1 MQKRQENRAKKQA
14 AILAAALAVFSEKGF
29 AAAKIIDIAKA
40 ANVGKGTIYEYHKS
54 KEDLFFALCR
64 WYVDQMAQNA
74 MVDAQS
80 LGGDAEKRL
89 RILVNSLVNAF
100 YHEIDSFSLFLE
112 FWAAAGNPATRDRFR
127 SVFLSGYDQLRNII
141 ITLVDEGRKT
151 GLYRQDV
158 DSLFIAAGLVG
169 AMDGMMLQAWMDREF
184 DVLPAADH
192 VINTL
197 IRGMKP

>member
-1 MQKRQENRAKKQA
+1 MQKRQENREKKQA
-14 AILAAALAVFSEKGF
+14 AILGAALAVFSEKGF

-64 WYVDQMAQNA
+64 WYVDQMAKNA

-89 RILVNSLVNAF
+89 RILITSLVNAF
-100 YHEIDSFSLFLE
+100 YREIDSFALFLE

-127 SVFLSGYDQLRNII
+127 SILLSVYDQLRNII
-141 ITLVDEGRKT
+141 ITLVDEGRET
-151 GLYRQDV
+151 GIYRQDV
-158 DSLFIAAGLVG
+158 DSLSIAAGLVG
-169 AMDGMMLQAWMDREF
+169 AMDGMMLQAWMDRDF
-184 DVLPAADH
+184 DVLPAADR

>member
-100 YHEIDSFSLFLE
+100 YREIDTFSLFLE

-127 SVFLSGYDQLRNII
+127 SILLSVYDQLRNII

-151 GLYRQDV
+151 GIYRRDV
-158 DSLFIAAGLVG
+158 DSLSIAAGLVG
-169 AMDGMMLQAWMDREF
+169 TMDGMMLQAWMDRDF

-197 IRGMKP
+197 IRGMKL

>member
-1 MQKRQENRAKKQA
+1 MQKRQENREKKQA
-14 AILAAALAVFSEKGF
+14 AILGAALAVFSEKGF

-64 WYVDQMAQNA
+64 WYVDQMAKNA

-89 RILVNSLVNAF
+89 RILITSLVNAF
-100 YHEIDSFSLFLE
+100 YREIDSFALFLE

-127 SVFLSGYDQLRNII
+127 SILLSVYDQLRNII
-141 ITLVDEGRKT
+141 ITLVDEGRET
-151 GLYRQDV
+151 GIYRQDV
-158 DSLFIAAGLVG
+158 DSLSIAAGLMG
-169 AMDGMMLQAWMDREF
+169 AMDGMMLQAWMDRDF
-184 DVLPAADH
+184 DVLPAADR